1 MNIGGAPAVN
11 HPNNLFV
18 TVLTKEVVSLPRKSL
33 LRKPRKWPFAIANIP
48 IMDLFATGHIVNS
61 HKSQSETDLLFS
73 AALSP
78 NAQI

>member
-1 MNIGGAPAVN
+1 VNIGGAPAVN

-48 IMDLFATGHIVNS
+48 IMDPSATGHTV
-61 HKSQSETDLLFS
+61 
-73 AALSP
+73 P
-78 NAQI
+78 